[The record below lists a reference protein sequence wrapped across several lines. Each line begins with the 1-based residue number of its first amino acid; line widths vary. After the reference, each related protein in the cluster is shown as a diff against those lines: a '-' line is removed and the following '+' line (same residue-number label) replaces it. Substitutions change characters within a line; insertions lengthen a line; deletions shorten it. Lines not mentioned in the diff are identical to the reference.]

1 MKARTEEMG
10 LELREARQENIMLQ
24 KQLRSQERQIED
36 LETALERERRSVMEE
51 QRNVS
56 ETRALHEEEKMKN
69 RRIVEELERQADNV
83 SVIVY

>member
-83 SVIVY
+83 SLIVY